1 MTVADKLR
9 EASADEP
16 VLAVISKDPSDPS
29 VVSIMQ
35 ETGGCED
42 DHKEHRA
49 VALLQLFHQL
59 GIVIYFDD
67 VPGMQHK
74 TILDPQ
80 WMLDCITFVIRDY
93 QSIGFDATRCACEES
108 CAVARSAFYPAART
122 CTDRVREMP
131 EFWKSLRGEASARLL
146 RVLCEVGENHQF
158 RFFSPK
164 SSGFSPRSQRGPSSS
179 PPRSR
184 PCRRVK

>member
-1 MTVADKLR
+1 MDAARDDKLEYLDVQLPTSWMTVADKLR

-16 VLAVISKDPSDPS
+16 VLAVIPKDRSETS

-35 ETGGCED
+35 ETGALDGCED
-42 DHKEHRA
+42 DQAKEHRA

-93 QSIGFDATRCACEES
+93 QLHRFRRDE
-108 CAVARSAFYPAART
+108 V
-122 CTDRVREMP
+122 RV
-131 EFWKSLRGEASARLL
+131 
-146 RVLCEVGENHQF
+146 
-158 RFFSPK
+158 
-164 SSGFSPRSQRGPSSS
+164 
-179 PPRSR
+179 
-184 PCRRVK
+184 

>member
-1 MTVADKLR
+1 MDAARDDKLEYLDVKLPTSWMTVADKLR
-9 EASADEP
+9 DASADEP

-35 ETGGCED
+35 ETGALDGCED
-42 DHKEHRA
+42 DQAKEHRA

-74 TILDPQ
+74 AILDPQ

-93 QSIGFDATRCACEES
+93 QLHRFRRDE
-108 CAVARSAFYPAART
+108 V
-122 CTDRVREMP
+122 RV
-131 EFWKSLRGEASARLL
+131 
-146 RVLCEVGENHQF
+146 
-158 RFFSPK
+158 
-164 SSGFSPRSQRGPSSS
+164 
-179 PPRSR
+179 
-184 PCRRVK
+184 

>member
-1 MTVADKLR
+1 MDAARDDKLEYLDAQLPTSWMAVADKLR

-16 VLAVISKDPSDPS
+16 VLAVIPKDRSETS

-35 ETGGCED
+35 ETGALDGCED
-42 DHKEHRA
+42 DQAKEHQA

-93 QSIGFDATRCACEES
+93 QLHRFRRDE
-108 CAVARSAFYPAART
+108 V
-122 CTDRVREMP
+122 RV
-131 EFWKSLRGEASARLL
+131 
-146 RVLCEVGENHQF
+146 
-158 RFFSPK
+158 
-164 SSGFSPRSQRGPSSS
+164 
-179 PPRSR
+179 
-184 PCRRVK
+184 